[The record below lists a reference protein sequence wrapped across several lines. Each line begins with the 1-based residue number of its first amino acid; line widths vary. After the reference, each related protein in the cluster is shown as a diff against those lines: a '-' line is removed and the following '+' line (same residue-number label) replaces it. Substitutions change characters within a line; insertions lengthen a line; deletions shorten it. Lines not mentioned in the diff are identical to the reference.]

1 METPAADVEFA
12 DLDRAAEQASA
23 LARSLAEVT
32 EERRSL
38 APELVDSLRAA
49 GLLRSA
55 VLPRFGGR
63 QPSPGVIL
71 RCAETVARGD
81 ASAGWC
87 VSINATSSLL
97 SAYLPEKGA
106 TEVFGDPRSVAAGV
120 WAPRGAARPVDG
132 GVVVSGQWPFCS
144 AISHSDWLFAG
155 CVLAP
160 PAAAAQQP
168 TLRVLAIPTAELRVL
183 DTWHTSGLRGTG
195 SHDSVAT
202 EVFVPEHR
210 ILSVLDGPPA
220 GADPL
225 YRFPVFGFFALSI
238 AVAAL
243 GNARG
248 AVDELLELAGGKR
261 TLGSS
266 RTLAGRSQVQAGV
279 AAAEASLRA
288 ARGFLYAA
296 VDDAWREAATSE
308 PASEPAPGPAP
319 GPASEPA
326 PGPVSEAA
334 RVALRLAATHAT
346 RTSAEVVASMYDLGG
361 GSAIYQSSPLQR
373 RFRDAHTATAH
384 FQVNPATYELLGRL
398 LLGLPARTEQ
408 L

>member
-1 METPAADVEFA
+1 METLDADVEFA

-38 APELVDSLRAA
+38 PPELVGTLREA
-49 GLLRSA
+49 GLLRPA

-63 QPSPGVIL
+63 RPSPGVIL
-71 RCAETVARGD
+71 RGAETVARGD

-160 PAAAAQQP
+160 PAASAQQP
-168 TLRVLAIPTAELRVL
+168 ILRVLAIPTAELRVL

-202 EVFVPEHR
+202 DVFVPEHR

-248 AVDELLELAGGKR
+248 AVDELVELAGGRR

-266 RTLAGRSQVQAGV
+266 RTLAERSQVQAGV

-288 ARGFLYAA
+288 ARGFLYGA
-296 VDDAWREAATSE
+296 VDDAWREASAPEPTPEPTPE
-308 PASEPAPGPAP
+308 PASE
-319 GPASEPA
+319 PASEPA

-334 RVALRLAATHAT
+334 RVTLRLAATHAT

>member
-1 METPAADVEFA
+1 MESVDATGEFA
-12 DLDRAAEQASA
+12 DLYHAAERASA
-23 LARSLAEVT
+23 LARSLAEQT
-32 EERRSL
+32 EQGRSL
-38 APELVDSLRAA
+38 PPELVDELLGA
-49 GLLRSA
+49 GLLRPA
-55 VLPRFGGR
+55 VSTALGGR
-63 QPSPGVIL
+63 QLPPEVIL

-106 TEVFGDPRSVAAGV
+106 AEVFGDGSSVAAGV
-120 WAPRGAARPVDG
+120 WAPRGAARPVAG

-144 AISHSDWLFAG
+144 AISHSDWMFAG

-160 PAAAAQQP
+160 PARTPDAAP
-168 TLRVLAIPTAELRVL
+168 TLRVLAIPTAELNVL
-183 DTWHTSGLRGTG
+183 DTWRTSGLRGTG
-195 SHDSVAT
+195 SHDSVAS

-220 GADPL
+220 GAAPL
-225 YRFPVFGFFALSI
+225 YRFPLFGFFALSI

-248 AVDELLELAGGKR
+248 AVDELVELAGGKR

-266 RTLAGRSQVQAGV
+266 RTLAERSQVQAGV

-288 ARGFLYAA
+288 ARLLLYSA
-296 VDDAWREAATSE
+296 VDDAWRAAS
-308 PASEPAPGPAP
+308 G
-319 GPASEPA
+319 
-326 PGPVSEAA
+326 PGPVSRDA
-334 RVALRLAATHAT
+334 RLGLRLAATHAT
-346 RTSAEVVASMYDLGG
+346 RTSAEVVASVYDLGG
-361 GSAIYQSSPLQR
+361 GSAIYESSPLQR

-384 FQVNPATYELLGRL
+384 IQVNPATYELLGRL